1 VVFINFE
8 ILLNTNKMKPT
19 LLILAA
25 GIGSR
30 YGSLKQ
36 VDKLGPSGERIIDY
50 SVFDAKRAGFGKV
63 VFVIRKDIEKEFNE
77 VFIENLSRYI
87 DIDYVFQELDNLP
100 AGMVCPKERIKPWG
114 TCHAVIVAA
123 SKIKEPFAVINADDF
138 YGFEAFKAVTEF
150 LEHGLSGNSNEYC
163 MVGYKLKNTLS
174 EHGLVSRGVCET
186 DSDNYLIKITER
198 TQIGKKND
206 SIFFKDQSGEDILL
220 HEDNIISMNFW
231 GFTPSFFPFAEKM
244 FEEFMIKNI
253 QNPKAEF
260 YIPLVIDQIVNNK
273 LGTVKVLDCNAK
285 WFGVTYQEDKPMVI
299 SNLKEYARKRIYPS
313 PIWGPVNI

>member
-1 VVFINFE
+1 
-8 ILLNTNKMKPT
+8 MKPT

-36 VDKLGPSGERIIDY
+36 IDKLGPSGERIIDY

-77 VFIENLSRYI
+77 VFIKNLSRHI
-87 DIDYVFQELDNLP
+87 EIDYVFQELDNLP
-100 AGMVCPKERIKPWG
+100 SGLVCPKERIKPWG

-123 SKIKEPFAVINADDF
+123 SKIKEPFTVINADDF
-138 YGFEAFKAVTEF
+138 YGFEAFESVARF
-150 LEHGLSGNSNEYC
+150 LEQASSIESHEYS
-163 MVGYKLKNTLS
+163 MVGFKLKNTLS

-186 DSDNYLIKITER
+186 DSENYLIKITER
-198 TQIGKKND
+198 TQIGKKDGN
-206 SIFFKDQSGEDILL
+206 IFFKDQIGDDIFL
-220 HEDNIISMNFW
+220 HEDTIISMNCW
-231 GFTPSFFPFAEKM
+231 GFTPSFFPTAEKI
-244 FEEFMIKNI
+244 FEEFMTRNI

-260 YIPLVIDQIVNNK
+260 FIPLVIDNIVK
-273 LGTVKVLDCNAK
+273 KKTGTVKVLDCNAK

-299 SNLKEYARKRIYPS
+299 SNLKEYAKKGLYPS
-313 PIWGPVNI
+313 PIWGTR

>member
-1 VVFINFE
+1 
-8 ILLNTNKMKPT
+8 MKPT

-36 VDKLGPSGERIIDY
+36 IDELGPSGERIIDY

-77 VFIENLSRYI
+77 VFIKNLSRHI
-87 DIDYVFQELDNLP
+87 EIDYVFQELDNLP
-100 AGMVCPKERIKPWG
+100 AGLVCPKERIKPWG

-123 SKIKEPFAVINADDF
+123 PKINEPFAVINADDF
-138 YGFEAFKAVTEF
+138 YGFEAFESVTGF
-150 LEHGLSGNSNEYC
+150 LEHVSSNDSYEYC

-186 DSDNYLIKITER
+186 DLENYLLKITER
-198 TQIGKKND
+198 TQIGKKDGN
-206 SIFFKDQSGEDILL
+206 IFFKDQGGNDIIL
-220 HEDNIISMNFW
+220 HEDTVISMNCW
-231 GFTPSFFPFAEKM
+231 GFTPSFFPLAEKI
-244 FEEFMIKNI
+244 FEDFIIQNI

-260 YIPLVIDQIVNNK
+260 YIPLVIDDIVK
-273 LGTVKVLDCNAK
+273 KKTGTVKVLNCNAK

-299 SNLKEYARKRIYPS
+299 SNLKEYVQNGLYPS
-313 PIWGPVNI
+313 PIWGRG

>member
-1 VVFINFE
+1 
-8 ILLNTNKMKPT
+8 MKPT

-36 VDKLGPSGERIIDY
+36 IDKLGPSGERIIDY
-50 SVFDAKRAGFGKV
+50 SVFDAKKAGFGKV

-77 VFIENLSRYI
+77 VFIKNLSRYI
-87 DIDYVFQELDNLP
+87 EIDYVFQELDNLP
-100 AGMVCPKERIKPWG
+100 SGLVCPKERIKPWG

-123 SKIKEPFAVINADDF
+123 SKIKEPFTVINADDF
-138 YGFEAFKAVTEF
+138 YGFEAFESVARYLDQVSSIQS
-150 LEHGLSGNSNEYC
+150 HEYC

-186 DSDNYLIKITER
+186 DSENYLIRITER
-198 TQIGKKND
+198 TQIGKKDGN
-206 SIFFKDQSGEDILL
+206 IFFKDQSGNDIVL
-220 HEDNIISMNFW
+220 HEDTIISMNCW
-231 GFTPSFFPFAEKM
+231 GFTPSFFSTAEKM

-253 QNPKAEF
+253 HNPKAEF
-260 YIPLVIDQIVNNK
+260 YIPLVIDDIVK
-273 LGTVKVLDCNAK
+273 KRTGTVKVLDCNAK

-299 SNLKEYARKRIYPS
+299 SNFKEYAKKGLYPS
-313 PIWGPVNI
+313 PIWGTA

>member
-1 VVFINFE
+1 
-8 ILLNTNKMKPT
+8 MKPT

-36 VDKLGPSGERIIDY
+36 IDKLGPSGERIIDY
-50 SVFDAKRAGFGKV
+50 SVFDAKKAGFGKV

-77 VFIENLSRYI
+77 VFIKNLSRYI
-87 DIDYVFQELDNLP
+87 EIDYVFQELDNLP
-100 AGMVCPKERIKPWG
+100 PGLVCPKERIKPWG

-123 SKIKEPFAVINADDF
+123 SKIKEPFTVINADDF
-138 YGFEAFKAVTEF
+138 YGFEAFESVARF
-150 LEHGLSGNSNEYC
+150 LEQFSSIQSHEYC

-186 DSDNYLIKITER
+186 DSENCLIRITER
-198 TQIGKKND
+198 TQIGKKDGN
-206 SIFFKDQSGEDILL
+206 IFFKDQSGNDIVL
-220 HEDNIISMNFW
+220 HEDTIISMNCW
-231 GFTPSFFPFAEKM
+231 GFTPSFFSTAEKM

-260 YIPLVIDQIVNNK
+260 YIPLVIDDIVK
-273 LGTVKVLDCNAK
+273 KRTGTVKVLDCNAK

-299 SNLKEYARKRIYPS
+299 SNLKEYAKKGLYPC
-313 PIWGPVNI
+313 PIWGSA

>member
-1 VVFINFE
+1 
-8 ILLNTNKMKPT
+8 MKPT

-77 VFIENLSRYI
+77 VFIENLARHI

-100 AGMVCPKERIKPWG
+100 PGMVCPDERIKPWG
-114 TCHAVIVAA
+114 TCHAVIVAG
-123 SKIKEPFAVINADDF
+123 SKINEPFAVINADDF
-138 YGFEAFKAVTEF
+138 YGFEAFESVAKFMEN
-150 LEHGLSGNSNEYC
+150 LSSNQSHEYC

-174 EHGLVSRGVCET
+174 EYGLVSRGVCER
-186 DSDNYLIKITER
+186 DSDNYLFKITER
-198 TQIGKKND
+198 TQIGRKDGK
-206 SIFFKDQSGEDILL
+206 IFYKDQNGNDYLL
-220 HEDNIISMNFW
+220 HEDTIISMNCW
-231 GFTPSFFPFAEKM
+231 GFTPSFFPIAEKM
-244 FEEFMIKNI
+244 FEEFMISNI

-260 YIPLVIDQIVNNK
+260 YIPLVIDNIVK
-273 LGTVKVLDCNAK
+273 KKAGTVKVLDCNAK
-285 WFGVTYQEDKPMVI
+285 WFGVTYQEDKPSVI
-299 SNLKEYARKRIYPS
+299 KNLKEYAAKGLYPA
-313 PIWGPVNI
+313 PIWGKQS